1 MKNYDKTLLPTTNEE
16 EHTLLQIID
25 YKHDRPSFLRNHD
38 EVALSLQKEWMH
50 WLEHAYEVAAA
61 WQNGATTFE
70 GEDPK
75 VVAERRRQDLIKFT
89 HAYQE
94 AYESQKGSGILGPAK
109 VGLGF
114 TIGDSLNWLSSL

>member
-1 MKNYDKTLLPTTNEE
+1 
-16 EHTLLQIID
+16 
-25 YKHDRPSFLRNHD
+25 
-38 EVALSLQKEWMH
+38 MH

-94 AYESQKGSGILGPAK
+94 AYESQKGSGILGLAK
-109 VGLGF
+109 IGLGF
-114 TIGDSLNWLSSL
+114 TIGDSLNWLSSLSSRTRTSVLFGVLAGIVTVILVSLFP